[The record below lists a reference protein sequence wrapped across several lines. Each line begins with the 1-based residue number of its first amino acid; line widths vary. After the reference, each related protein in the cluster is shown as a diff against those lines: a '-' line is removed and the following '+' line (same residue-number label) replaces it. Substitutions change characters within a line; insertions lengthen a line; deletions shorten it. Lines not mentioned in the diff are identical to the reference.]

1 MILTDEGLPFTC
13 GTRVTSEVTVGLETN
28 FTVEGGERF
37 TLVSGGSR
45 EEGSLELG
53 LDEELRVKDVG
64 GRVEGRSGNGFV
76 NVIGGSD
83 RVAIE

>member
-1 MILTDEGLPFTC
+1 M
-13 GTRVTSEVTVGLETN
+13 
-28 FTVEGGERF
+28 EGGERF

-53 LDEELRVKDVG
+53 LDEELRVEDVG